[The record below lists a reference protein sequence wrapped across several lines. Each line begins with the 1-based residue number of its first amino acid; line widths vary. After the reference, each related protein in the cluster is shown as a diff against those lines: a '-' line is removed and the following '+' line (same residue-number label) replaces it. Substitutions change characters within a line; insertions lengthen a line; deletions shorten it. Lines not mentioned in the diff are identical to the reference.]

1 MTQLSVNLNKFALV
15 RNARGNN
22 TPNLLDIATQVI
34 HAGANGITV
43 HPRPDARHIT
53 YQDVVD
59 LSKLVA
65 RYNNVEFNVEGY
77 PTPSFIKLIQTTAPD
92 QVTLVPDT
100 PEQLTSDHGWN
111 LSANQDFLSQV
122 ISKLNTYAR
131 VSLFIDKNTPELAIA
146 KTTGATR
153 IELYTEDYASAYVKQ
168 NELTNTLL
176 AYHNTASQAHK
187 LGLEVNAGHD
197 LNLNN
202 LGYFVANVPHI
213 QEVSIGHALVN
224 EAWHYGISSTVRQ
237 YLAILASHKRS

>member
-1 MTQLSVNLNKFALV
+1 M
-15 RNARGNN
+15 
-22 TPNLLDIATQVI
+22 
-34 HAGANGITV
+34 H
-43 HPRPDARHIT
+43 
-53 YQDVVD
+53 
-59 LSKLVA
+59 
-65 RYNNVEFNVEGY
+65 
-77 PTPSFIKLIQTTAPD
+77 
-92 QVTLVPDT
+92 
-100 PEQLTSDHGWN
+100 
-111 LSANQDFLSQV
+111 
-122 ISKLNTYAR
+122 

-153 IELYTEDYASAYVKQ
+153 IELYTEDYAKCIVKQ